1 MPHVPIAIPAACCLA
16 VAAFAV
22 AMISGMGTE
31 NTISSIL
38 QRALIA
44 LVIVW
49 PIGFALGKLIEY
61 LFASQAGNS
70 GTVESE
76 ALVDAGDT
84 SVSPDGIG
92 LDEHPDESDGRG
104 SVDVSKE
111 ATVVATTPP

>member
-1 MPHVPIAIPAACCLA
+1 MLHVPIAIPAACCLA

-61 LFASQAGNS
+61 LFASQARDS
-70 GTVESE
+70 GTVEPE
-76 ALVDAGDT
+76 ALADAGDT
-84 SVSPDGIG
+84 SVSPDRVE
-92 LDEHPDESDGRG
+92 LDEGPDESDGRG
-104 SVDVSKE
+104 SVVVSGE
-111 ATVVATTPP
+111 ATEVATTPP